1 MTGPVD
7 ARRFFIAGRVQGVWF
22 RASTAREA
30 RRLGINGWAQNLD
43 DGRVEVLATGTPA
56 ALNELAAWLRRGP
69 PMANVHELEMLTL
82 EPAEV
87 ESVDEF
93 STR

>member
-1 MTGPVD
+1 VTGPAD
-7 ARRFFIAGRVQGVWF
+7 ARRFFVTGRVQGVWF

-30 RRLGINGWAQNLD
+30 RRLGINGWAQNHA
-43 DGRVEVLATGTPA
+43 DGRVEVLATGSPA
-56 ALNELAAWLRRGP
+56 ALDELAAWLRRGP
-69 PMANVHELEMLTL
+69 PMATVNELETQTL

-87 ESVDEF
+87 GLVDGF

>member
-1 MTGPVD
+1 MTGPTA
-7 ARRFFIAGRVQGVWF
+7 ARRFFVTGLVQGVWF

-30 RRLGINGWAQNLD
+30 RRLGISGWAQNLD

-56 ALNELAAWLRRGP
+56 ALDELAAWLRRGP
-69 PMANVHELEMLTL
+69 PMANVDELEALTL

-87 ESVDEF
+87 GLVDGF
-93 STR
+93 SAR

>member
-1 MTGPVD
+1 MTGPTD
-7 ARRFFIAGRVQGVWF
+7 ARRFFVTGRVQGVWF

-56 ALNELAAWLRRGP
+56 ALDELAAWLRCGP
-69 PMANVHELEMLTL
+69 PMASVNELETLTL

-87 ESVDEF
+87 EFVDRF